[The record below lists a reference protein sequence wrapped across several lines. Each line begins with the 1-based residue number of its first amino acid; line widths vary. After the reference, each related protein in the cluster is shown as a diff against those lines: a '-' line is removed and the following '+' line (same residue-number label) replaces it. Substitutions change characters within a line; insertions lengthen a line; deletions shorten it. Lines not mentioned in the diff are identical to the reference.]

1 MFDQRTIFEYN
12 IIILII
18 IFLEVTIH
26 NLKLSEL
33 KKMSGSHRVNNL
45 LIIELQQYEKQ
56 KLNAK
61 SQNNQKKTQFQSQF
75 N

>member
-26 NLKLSEL
+26 NLKLSKL
-33 KKMSGSHRVNNL
+33 KKNSGSHRVNNL